1 MRYRHEIHH
10 ADDVKR
16 ERRIYLAWM
25 EENGFVTQNDD
36 VKYYVNLLLY
46 LTAYTMVTSSS
57 VELVCTANASKHGPM
72 TDIDA
77 PCITFGN
84 Y

>member
-1 MRYRHEIHH
+1 MRYRREIHH
-10 ADDVKR
+10 SDDVKR
-16 ERRIYLAWM
+16 EIRIYLAR
-25 EENGFVTQNDD
+25 TQNDD
-36 VKYYVNLLLY
+36 VKYYVLLY

-77 PCITFGN
+77 PCIIFGM

>member
-1 MRYRHEIHH
+1 M
-10 ADDVKR
+10 
-16 ERRIYLAWM
+16 RIYLAWM

-46 LTAYTMVTSSS
+46 LTTYTMVTSSS
-57 VELVCTANASKHGPM
+57 VVLVCTANARKHGPM
-72 TDIDA
+72 TDTDA
-77 PCITFGN
+77 PCITVAM